1 MASSTRR
8 IYKEGKEP
16 ECSETRLRD
25 RMMSGNIQWFLTI
38 WEDLLPL
45 KVEMPQDLKVE
56 VFVEIYN
63 NQKDQKN
70 REI

>member
-1 MASSTRR
+1 
-8 IYKEGKEP
+8 
-16 ECSETRLRD
+16 
-25 RMMSGNIQWFLTI
+25 MMSGNIQWFLTI